1 MSEGDRTEREPYLF
15 SFSLRIID
23 TLVLAKIFSSIDPF
37 NRIQENQIL
46 SFHRRNIAKGK
57 KREGEGGGGSLL
69 ETTLDKSFGQNWEV
83 RSLLTLVTSENTMLD
98 DYKGRSL
105 R

>member
-1 MSEGDRTEREPYLF
+1 MPEGDQEQNENPIFFHSPY
-15 SFSLRIID
+15 D
-23 TLVLAKIFSSIDPF
+23 TLILAKISSSNSIDPF
-37 NRIQENQIL
+37 NRIGSYLFTEEI
-46 SFHRRNIAKGK
+46 SRKKKKKKG
-57 KREGEGGGGSLL
+57 EGSLL